1 MAVKDKPSTGN
12 AQPPVTTELEL
23 RVRRIHRRDL
33 NRVWEFLIE
42 TADELLT
49 PRKLKVPLPK

>member
-12 AQPPVTTELEL
+12 AQPPRFKKLLLEVA
-23 RVRRIHRRDL
+23 RK
-33 NRVWEFLIE
+33 IE
-42 TADELLT
+42 TADELLA